1 MRTVALTNP
10 QETHK
15 VLANLWTWL
24 KPRLLAG
31 HQYHLTLEEA
41 KRTINQNRL
50 LHAMLQDIAERREW
64 AGRKWDMEVWKRLLV
79 AAWTRSQNE
88 PLMLVPAL
96 DGKGVDIVFR
106 RTSKMTKAEVADL
119 IDFITA
125 WDATT

>member
-1 MRTVALTNP
+1 MRTFALTNA
-10 QETHK
+10 QQAHTA
-15 VLANLWTWL
+15 LAELWTWL
-24 KPRLLAG
+24 KPRMLAG
-31 HQYHLTLEEA
+31 HQFIFTVEEE
-41 KRTINQNRL
+41 KRSGNQNRL

-64 AGRKWDMEVWKRLLV
+64 AGQKWDTEVWKRLLV

-125 WDATT
+125 WDAQT